1 MAFRCPYCGYSKT
14 YEYYVVKFVVYVGT
28 TLMAYQF
35 IDSKLHISDK
45 LIKLAAKLGILG

>member
-1 MAFRCPYCGYSKT
+1 MASRCPYCGYSKT

-35 IDSKLHISDK
+35 IDSKLHISE
-45 LIKLAAKLGILG
+45 KLAKLASRLSIGG